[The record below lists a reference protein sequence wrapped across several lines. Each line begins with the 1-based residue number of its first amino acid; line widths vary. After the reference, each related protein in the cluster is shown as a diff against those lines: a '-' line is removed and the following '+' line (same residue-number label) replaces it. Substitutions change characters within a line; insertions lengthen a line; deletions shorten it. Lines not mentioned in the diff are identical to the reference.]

1 MFKSKKTR
9 PKKFSISKLWLT
21 KLKASSVPKP
31 QPPLTRHIP
40 TPAPSLPLNSSTYS
54 HLDPIVSVH
63 PLMFKKYPVV
73 LKIVRKFI
81 LIELRYRMTK
91 TKKLRKYL

>member
-9 PKKFSISKLWLT
+9 PKKFSISKLWST

-63 PLMFKKYPVV
+63 PLMFKKYPAV

-81 LIELRYRMTK
+81 LIELRYRK
-91 TKKLRKYL
+91 TKKQKLRMNL